1 MYLSSY
7 FFRRDSILENE
18 KKKIGET
25 HVLLEGVRERLV
37 KAIEEGSKRLSKSL
51 KGSKLRRTSSSTF
64 LKSGLKSHTKKQ
76 SL

>member
-18 KKKIGET
+18 KIGKT
-25 HVLLEGVRERLV
+25 HILLESVRERLV

>member
-7 FFRRDSILENE
+7 FFRRDSILENG
-18 KKKIGET
+18 KKKVGET

-51 KGSKLRRTSSSTF
+51 KGSKLRRTSRSTF
-64 LKSGLKSHTKKQ
+64 SKSGLKSHTKKQ

>member
-18 KKKIGET
+18 KIGKT
-25 HVLLEGVRERLV
+25 HILLESVRERLV

-51 KGSKLRRTSSSTF
+51 KGFKLRRTSRSTF
-64 LKSGLKSHTKKQ
+64 SKSGLKSHTKKQ

>member
-25 HVLLEGVRERLV
+25 HVLLESVRERLV
-37 KAIEEGSKRLSKSL
+37 KAIKEAIQIFKRL
-51 KGSKLRRTSSSTF
+51 
-64 LKSGLKSHTKKQ
+64 
-76 SL
+76 